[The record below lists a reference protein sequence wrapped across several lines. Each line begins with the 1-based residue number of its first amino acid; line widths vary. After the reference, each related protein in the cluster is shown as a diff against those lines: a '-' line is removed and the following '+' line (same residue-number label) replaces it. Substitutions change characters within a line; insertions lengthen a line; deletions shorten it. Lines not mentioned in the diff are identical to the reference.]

1 MGMTIDMEEE
11 ESESKRKGED
21 KGTIRSR
28 ACAKEWGRGC
38 VVGEGGDKVEVM
50 RECMGEGR
58 ARAKRRKKDM

>member
-11 ESESKRKGED
+11 ESED
-21 KGTIRSR
+21 KVTIRSR
-28 ACAKEWGRGC
+28 VCVKERGRGC
-38 VVGEGGDKVEVM
+38 VVGEGENKVEVM